1 MILTEQELAGL
12 SAEETG
18 GLNSPQTLRG
28 FQYSEE
34 PRLRKKC
41 LLNFPRH
48 RVFKNN
54 NDFRFASSGLLH
66 SFPDPGQSREK
77 STHVST

>member
-1 MILTEQELAGL
+1 MILTEQGLAGL

-34 PRLRKKC
+34 PRLRKKMSFE
-41 LLNFPRH
+41 FP
-48 RVFKNN
+48 
-54 NDFRFASSGLLH
+54 
-66 SFPDPGQSREK
+66 
-77 STHVST
+77 

>member
-34 PRLRKKC
+34 PRLRKK
-41 LLNFPRH
+41 N
-48 RVFKNN
+48 VF
-54 NDFRFASSGLLH
+54 
-66 SFPDPGQSREK
+66 
-77 STHVST
+77 